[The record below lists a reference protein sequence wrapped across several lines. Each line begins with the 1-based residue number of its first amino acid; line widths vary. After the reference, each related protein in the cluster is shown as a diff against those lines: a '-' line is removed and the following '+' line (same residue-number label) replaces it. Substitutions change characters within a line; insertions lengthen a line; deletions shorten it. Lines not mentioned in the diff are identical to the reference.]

1 MELELTKEQV
11 AKSVSAAYDSVALL
25 AELNAKETLT
35 EEETAAVTRNVEH
48 IRLMMGKEW
57 FIGGLT
63 KKQVTVLQAIWKSQ
77 MLNK

>member
-1 MELELTKEQV
+1 MELELTAEQI

-35 EEETAAVTRNVEH
+35 EEETATVTRNVEH
-48 IRLMMGKEW
+48 IRIMMGKEW

-63 KKQVTVLQAIWKSQ
+63 DQQITVLQAI
-77 MLNK
+77 

>member
-1 MELELTKEQV
+1 MDLELTKEEV

-35 EEETAAVTRNVEH
+35 EEETETVTRNVEH
-48 IRLMMGKEW
+48 IRIMMGKEW

-63 KKQVTVLQAIWKSQ
+63 KKQVTVLQAI
-77 MLNK
+77 